1 MKILKQKL
9 VNLSI
14 AGAVLTVGGLFLA
27 SQIQNTSAQA
37 SEPTKLVAFDKQASA
52 LGQTIDNIS
61 GSETVKATLDKAQTE
76 SKKKSQTEQSQ
87 EATKTLESNA
97 TQQVDNTNI
106 STTEVS
112 ATTQSESSNVAQN
125 NTPNTNQS
133 SITQQSSPTPAPKPQ
148 VDTSGFNFNGHH
160 YPIAWFSG
168 TGYVPADGNIYR
180 WSEMPNH
187 YLIER
192 AGMADGT
199 IRELGVGS
207 QVTIDGRTY
216 TIFKMLSGVAN
227 DENAYDLLISQGAA
241 ITFQSCDATYGANG
255 LANLTIWFAA

>member
-1 MKILKQKL
+1 MKKL
-9 VNLSI
+9 SKKFVQLSVVGTLLV
-14 AGAVLTVGGLFLA
+14 AGGLFVAPQVQNLA
-27 SQIQNTSAQA
+27 AQA
-37 SEPTKLVAFDKQASA
+37 SEPTKLVAFDKQAST

-168 TGYVPADGNIYR
+168 TGYVPSR
-180 WSEMPNH
+180 W
-187 YLIER
+187 
-192 AGMADGT
+192 
-199 IRELGVGS
+199 
-207 QVTIDGRTY
+207 
-216 TIFKMLSGVAN
+216 
-227 DENAYDLLISQGAA
+227 
-241 ITFQSCDATYGANG
+241 
-255 LANLTIWFAA
+255 

>member
-106 STTEVS
+106 STTKY
-112 ATTQSESSNVAQN
+112 QLLPNRKVAMQHKI
-125 NTPNTNQS
+125 THQIPTNQ
-133 SITQQSSPTPAPKPQ
+133 
-148 VDTSGFNFNGHH
+148 V
-160 YPIAWFSG
+160 
-168 TGYVPADGNIYR
+168 
-180 WSEMPNH
+180 
-187 YLIER
+187 
-192 AGMADGT
+192 
-199 IRELGVGS
+199 
-207 QVTIDGRTY
+207 
-216 TIFKMLSGVAN
+216 
-227 DENAYDLLISQGAA
+227 
-241 ITFQSCDATYGANG
+241 
-255 LANLTIWFAA
+255 